1 MKSSRPIPKAIL
13 FDHDGVLV
21 TSEELHFLAWQQLI
35 RDLGLPW
42 EKMAIANLVGRPAPV
57 IIRTLLDEF
66 RPGWSEK
73 EYNLDE
79 LATKKNDYYLVYA
92 QTQLAPYPGVREG
105 LAWAQKNGIP
115 CGIVSNARRRELNAS
130 MSLLNLGHYFQVIV
144 SRDDVPR
151 SKPDPGHF
159 EYAAL
164 ALGIPPAE
172 CIAIDDSPVGLE
184 AALLAGCLTASITTN
199 YPRNILEFPIPGRPD
214 LRPEWIGDT
223 MDQFFDWVRVTLA
236 GT

>member
-1 MKSSRPIPKAIL
+1 MKSSRPTPKAIL

-21 TSEELHFLAWQQLI
+21 TSEELHFLAWQQLM

-42 EKMAIANLVGRPAPV
+42 EKISFHGLVGRTAPQ
-57 IIRTLLDEF
+57 ILRKIFDEF
-66 RPGWSEK
+66 KPGWSEK
-73 EYNLDE
+73 EYDLDE
-79 LATKKNDYYLVYA
+79 LAQQKNNYYLVYA

-105 LAWAQKNGIP
+105 LAWALEKGIP
-115 CGIVSNARRRELNAS
+115 CGIVSNARRRELAAS
-130 MSLLNLGHYFQVIV
+130 MSLLNLGQYFQVIV

-164 ALGIPPAE
+164 ALGVPPAE

-184 AALLAGCLTASITTN
+184 AALLAGCRTASITTN
-199 YPRNILEFPIPGRPD
+199 YPRNVLEAPIPGRPD

-223 MDQFFDWVRVTLA
+223 MDQFFDWVRATLEEN
-236 GT
+236 